1 MFSMIRVISVDGV
14 GRNLQSVPS
23 ISKTIPCNTGA
34 PSVAGWPRGAKRRLL
49 GCCEEAILMVA
60 NWENTG
66 TLLGLKGV
74 LQRLFRSF
82 GFSVR
87 IDIVVVGLVKFKKC
101 CP

>member
-1 MFSMIRVISVDGV
+1 
-14 GRNLQSVPS
+14 
-23 ISKTIPCNTGA
+23 
-34 PSVAGWPRGAKRRLL
+34 
-49 GCCEEAILMVA
+49 MVA